1 MTDSASV
8 HRAEDL
14 QHLGQASGRSG
25 HSKKLR
31 GAPSSSTG
39 KDRRRLDHDV
49 LHELSTI
56 VLLAT
61 LLRDSEELGAENR
74 RRAGMLI
81 NEAKWLRTLVQSY
94 CPEAIDRLNRSQDQ
108 PQLVR
113 LDWMISRLATS
124 TRMQATTRISV
135 DALPAM
141 VYANLIELGRAV
153 RNILWNAL
161 EAAGPTGH
169 VAMRISTSG
178 NAAIVEI
185 EDDGPGFGAVAS
197 SGMSLGL
204 DIVRHAAKSCG
215 GQLEIGGGEMGGCSV
230 RLILTAVAAM

>member
-1 MTDSASV
+1 MTEWASASRRQV
-8 HRAEDL
+8 
-14 QHLGQASGRSG
+14 LGRLDQPAGQGVRRKGLRSAREKVAS
-25 HSKKLR
+25 
-31 GAPSSSTG
+31 
-39 KDRRRLDHDV
+39 KDRQRLDHDV

-56 VLLAT
+56 VLLAS
-61 LLRDSEELGAENR
+61 LLRDSTDLSAENR

-94 CPEAIDRLNRSQDQ
+94 CPEAVDNLNTAQDQ

-113 LDWMISRLATS
+113 LDWMIARLATS
-124 TRMQATTRISV
+124 TRTHVSTRISI

-141 VYANLIELGRAV
+141 VYANGVELGRAV

-169 VAMRISTSG
+169 VAVRISTSG
-178 NAAIVEI
+178 ATAVIEV

-204 DIVRHAAKSCG
+204 HIVRAAAKSCG
-215 GQLEIGGGEMGGCSV
+215 GRMEISAGDLGGCLV
-230 RLILTAVAAM
+230 RLILSSVPAT

>member
-1 MTDSASV
+1 MTKSAP
-8 HRAEDL
+8 AEHSEVLDQL
-14 QHLGQASGRSG
+14 DHSTSLAAGGKALRST
-25 HSKKLR
+25 R
-31 GAPSSSTG
+31 GAAAN

-56 VLLAT
+56 VLLAS
-61 LLRDSEELGAENR
+61 LLRDSEDLSTENR
-74 RRAGMLI
+74 HRAGMLI

-94 CPEAIDRLNRSQDQ
+94 CPETVDDLNLIQDQ

-124 TRMQATTRISV
+124 TRMQSATRISV

-141 VYANLIELGRAV
+141 VYANGIELGRAV

-161 EAAGPTGH
+161 DAAGPTGH
-169 VAMRISTSG
+169 VAMRISTCG
-178 NAAIVEI
+178 TTAIVEI

-204 DIVRHAAKSCG
+204 DIVRRVAKSCG
-215 GQLEIGGGEMGGCSV
+215 GKLEISGGDLGGCSV
-230 RLILTAVAAM
+230 RLILTAVPTM

>member
-1 MTDSASV
+1 MTESASA
-8 HRAEDL
+8 HRTEDL
-14 QHLGQASGRSG
+14 QLGQVSGQAG
-25 HSKKLR
+25 QSKKLR
-31 GAPSSSTG
+31 GAHGSNTG

-94 CPEAIDRLNRSQDQ
+94 CPEAIDQLNRTQDQ

-141 VYANLIELGRAV
+141 VYGNPIELGRAV
-153 RNILWNAL
+153 RNILWNAVD
-161 EAAGPTGH
+161 AAGPTGH

-178 NAAIVEI
+178 TTAIVAI
-185 EDDGPGFGAVAS
+185 EDDGPGFGAVAAG
-197 SGMSLGL
+197 GMSLGL
-204 DIVRHAAKSCG
+204 DIVRHVAKSCG
-215 GQLEIGGGEMGGCSV
+215 GELEISGGELGGCSV
-230 RLILTAVAAM
+230 RLILTAVAAI